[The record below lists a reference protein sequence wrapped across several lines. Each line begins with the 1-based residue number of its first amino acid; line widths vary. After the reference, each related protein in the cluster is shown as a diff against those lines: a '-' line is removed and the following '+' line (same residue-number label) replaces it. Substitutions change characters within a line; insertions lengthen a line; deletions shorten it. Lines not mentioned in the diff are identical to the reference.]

1 MQKRILIEELELHE
15 YKYYYKDKISPVLVI
30 LMLLPL
36 SEFCIFIISLS
47 CMLDF
52 LAKKITC

>member
-52 LAKKITC
+52 